1 MQEDAAVVQGEPEE
15 LLAQI
20 SPQHADAE
28 APYGSVDVEAPQAR
42 AAELVHPVVDFG
54 EQACAEWVSDV
65 YGHVLTRLREG
76 CAGPSPSSSSAAAL
90 AATTARSVSTALWS
104 VSGSALFAAARA
116 AARMISSRSPAGQ
129 CSCVT
134 CRSKTVDEAPSVPGV
149 PGADVCSLRYQ
160 RER

>member
-1 MQEDAAVVQGEPEE
+1 MAKVGSWAGLDVHAAKVVAATVDGESGALAVVRLSGVTEE
-15 LLAQI
+15 
-20 SPQHADAE
+20 
-28 APYGSVDVEAPQAR
+28 
-42 AAELVHPVVDFG
+42 VVAF
-54 EQACAEWVSDV
+54 
-65 YGHVLTRLREG
+65 
-76 CAGPSPSSSSAAAL
+76 CAGLPGPVKVAYEAGPTGFGL
-90 AATTARSVSTALWS
+90 
-104 VSGSALFAAARA
+104 ARA